1 MTGFSVFTATNVQ
14 NTVVHQSTSVPR
26 GDGRSHGRSRWR
38 WALFLGLLVLLAVTA
53 AGAGYVAGLPSVG
66 DAQARVARILAAHHS
81 AASVGRL
88 PSKLAAA
95 VVATED
101 EHFYDNV
108 IYDVAAGMARATVAL
123 LAGSHDPAGSTI
135 AQQLAKQIY
144 GQGSGLLATV
154 REIGLGIK
162 LALRYPRQQ
171 LLAMYLNVNYYGNG
185 DWGDKAAAAG
195 YFGITPAQLT
205 WAQASLLA
213 GLLQAPSAYDPLTHL
228 SLAKERQLQVL
239 DQLVANHDL
248 SRTQA
253 AIVYRQTLALNGRA
267 QHRDQPASAKEADN
281 DVPV

>member
-1 MTGFSVFTATNVQ
+1 VTKAQ
-14 NTVVHQSTSVPR
+14 NTVDPQPKRLSCSKGP
-26 GDGRSHGRSRWR
+26 GDGRRRGRRV
-38 WALFLGLLVLLAVTA
+38 LLVGLLVLVGLVA

-66 DAQARVARILAAHHS
+66 DAQARVAAILAAHHS
-81 AASVGRL
+81 AASTGPL
-88 PSKLAAA
+88 PSKLATA

-135 AQQLAKQIY
+135 AQQLAKQLY
-144 GQGSGLLATV
+144 GQGTGLLATV

-162 LALRYPRQQ
+162 LALRYPRQH

-195 YFGITPAQLT
+195 YFGTTPAQLT

-213 GLLQAPSAYDPLTHL
+213 GLLQAPSAYDPLSHFT
-228 SLAKERQLQVL
+228 LAKQRQREVL

-253 AIVYRQTLALNGRA
+253 TIVYRQTLALSGRA
-267 QHRDQPASAKEADN
+267 QHHDQPAPTKEADN
-281 DVPV
+281 DAPA